1 MCIKEG
7 FDTWFYGF
15 FVFISTC
22 WVFVV
27 DKVSKAEPSSNGLT
41 PAQAKEKA
49 SALKRELLVA
59 IDKLGDSLPSN
70 TLDEL
75 VDSFGGSDKVAE
87 VS

>member
-1 MCIKEG
+1 MQLSLITG
-7 FDTWFYGF
+7 FYVL
-15 FVFISTC
+15 FVYYLHLLSL
-22 WVFVV
+22 FVV

>member
-1 MCIKEG
+1 M
-7 FDTWFYGF
+7 
-15 FVFISTC
+15 SR
-22 WVFVV
+22 
-27 DKVSKAEPSSNGLT
+27 AEPSNNGLT